1 VDELN
6 NTESV
11 EVEGQPY
18 EGDLSDLVPDEPVEA
33 APAADFE
40 PEPQAEVAPEPVE
53 HQSFSALD
61 DALGDIEELKH
72 DGFWEKID
80 ANHIRELPPTARRIL
95 HNLRVDRKM
104 SQQKHV
110 SEMEE
115 LQAAIE
121 QREQRLADMERE
133 FSQRQ
138 SEFANLI
145 EDPEVQ
151 KLLNEPEG
159 DLPDVFTEEGVE
171 ARIQRGIAKGM
182 SAILEPMK
190 NAADVQA
197 RENHYLE
204 FVNKH
209 PEMKDVGFKKD
220 VATLVRSR
228 AEDGIPLST
237 QDAYQIV
244 KARRVMAQQQARAA
258 QEQRARQQSAR
269 RIGRAVH
276 GGNPSNGEIPPEI
289 KKQGAHAIV
298 QWLQANPEAHK
309 KISQSF
315 R

>member
-80 ANHIRELPPTARRIL
+80 ADHIRELPPTARRIL

-145 EDPEVQ
+145 ED
-151 KLLNEPEG
+151 
-159 DLPDVFTEEGVE
+159 
-171 ARIQRGIAKGM
+171 
-182 SAILEPMK
+182 
-190 NAADVQA
+190 
-197 RENHYLE
+197 
-204 FVNKH
+204 
-209 PEMKDVGFKKD
+209 
-220 VATLVRSR
+220 
-228 AEDGIPLST
+228 IPLST